1 MHCRRRDLDPSIYL
15 LVEHLDAVLAVG
27 DELTSL
33 SMLVTEPTSRTGP
46 RMMRSREARFAA
58 FVNRARRRTSELPR
72 VRGALKMPM
81 DLFTSG
87 TTVLLDAIA
96 EYGDPAALAFNSGA
110 DRLAYLRAREVIA
123 SDTAVLLPSATLEIS
138 ESFLVAGRLQL
149 GPLLDLVETFMRA
162 LNVQYELWDD
172 SAEDEIDDAPRLSRL
187 PERPMPRLEGIQA
200 LEVDLAKQIAIA
212 RTSLAAV
219 SSGAEKSVSEI
230 SAGPPPLPQAKPPA
244 LPGAR
249 PGSLI
254 AALKD
259 IEQLRPRSD

>member
-1 MHCRRRDLDPSIYL
+1 
-15 LVEHLDAVLAVG
+15 
-27 DELTSL
+27 
-33 SMLVTEPTSRTGP
+33 
-46 RMMRSREARFAA
+46 
-58 FVNRARRRTSELPR
+58 
-72 VRGALKMPM
+72 
-81 DLFTSG
+81 
-87 TTVLLDAIA
+87 
-96 EYGDPAALAFNSGA
+96 
-110 DRLAYLRAREVIA
+110 
-123 SDTAVLLPSATLEIS
+123 
-138 ESFLVAGRLQL
+138 
-149 GPLLDLVETFMRA
+149 MRA

-172 SAEDEIDDAPRLSRL
+172 SAEDEIDDAPKLSRL